1 MKAKMSKNNHVHSFS
16 AAATAA
22 AATAAAAAT
31 TQIAYIKRIKLLI

>member
-22 AATAAAAAT
+22 AATAAAATAAAAAT
-31 TQIAYIKRIKLLI
+31 TQIVYIKK